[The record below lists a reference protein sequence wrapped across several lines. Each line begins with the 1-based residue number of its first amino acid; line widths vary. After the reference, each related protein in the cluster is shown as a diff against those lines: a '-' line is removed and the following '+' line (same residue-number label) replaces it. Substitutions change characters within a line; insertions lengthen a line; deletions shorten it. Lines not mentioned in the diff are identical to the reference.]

1 MDTSRYFERT
11 IFYDRSPAADEYYA
25 RSAER
30 IFEEDPKLA
39 KIEVRLQSSSDV
51 SIYDRN
57 VDQTSREKP
66 EELYPKCMAM
76 NNLKASPPDINI
88 EPPTTQ
94 ADIPYSPDDDDACS
108 ISSRASSTALPAALD
123 ERRVS
128 GPPLYP
134 GPPKLTVI
142 DLELGRL
149 QDFIKVSKVPA
160 ITILHLVIAVGH
172 KARLPGIVC
181 VLSLILLFDQWTT
194 ICGLNGLDEDP
205 QAHIDSKI
213 RQNSLE
219 RGEVAQGSLE
229 AYLIVISFL

>member
-1 MDTSRYFERT
+1 METSRYFERT

-57 VDQTSREKP
+57 VDHTWKEKP
-66 EELYPKCMAM
+66 EDLLPKHVVMA
-76 NNLKASPPDINI
+76 NLKVSPLDLNTK
-88 EPPTTQ
+88 PPTTQ
-94 ADIPYSPDDDDACS
+94 DNTPYPLDDDDDAWS
-108 ISSRASSTALPAALD
+108 TSSRASSTALPAALD
-123 ERRVS
+123 ERQVS

-142 DLELGRL
+142 DLDLSRL
-149 QDFIKVSKVPA
+149 QDFIKVSKVLA
-160 ITILHLVIAVGH
+160 ISILHLVMAVGH

-181 VLSLILLFDQWTT
+181 VLLSIFLFGQWTT
-194 ICGLNGLDEDP
+194 ICGLNGLDEDL
-205 QAHIDSKI
+205 QTHIDLKYVRIHWSVEKTHKAFSGRI
-213 RQNSLE
+213 
-219 RGEVAQGSLE
+219 
-229 AYLIVISFL
+229 